1 MRFVEWFLANLSEVL
16 SDDFV
21 LFRSV
26 LELDKLFSLTD
37 QLNDIFQLHIL
48 IYFLDVSRQCLH
60 IDVIVAADDTQIR
73 ALEGIF
79 FLISLKTFY
88 MRQILSSFVNE
99 VGEIQTHALFIG
111 LVHVIEIWV
120 VYQSAVHEGPS
131 EPVYAFAFVGDA
143 LGDDCGIEVVM
154 EVDMQG

>member
-21 LFRSV
+21 LFWSV

-79 FLISLKTFY
+79 FLISL
-88 MRQILSSFVNE
+88 
-99 VGEIQTHALFIG
+99 
-111 LVHVIEIWV
+111 
-120 VYQSAVHEGPS
+120 
-131 EPVYAFAFVGDA
+131 
-143 LGDDCGIEVVM
+143 
-154 EVDMQG
+154 